1 MTTLNAEEQAA
12 IPTARAALAA
22 VKAFVSNM
30 GPDPQQWVAKYPGSS
45 LVLLGTLQNLA
56 PALLVAEGG
65 ALQKTITSQID
76 SWDATLA
83 AAQAPAA

>member
-1 MTTLNAEEQAA
+1 MSTLNPAEIAA

-22 VKAFVSNM
+22 VKAFVANM
-30 GPDPQQWVAKYPGSS
+30 GTDPAQWALKYPGSS
-45 LVLLGTLQNLA
+45 IILLGTLQNLA
-56 PALLVAEGG
+56 PSLLVAEGA
-65 ALQKTITSQID
+65 ALQTVVSTQID